1 MSCYRNQLILIDSKN
16 EESEKLSQRGY
27 ENAILI
33 NGKEEFK
40 CPSCDKIFKHR
51 SVLCTHI
58 DLVHEK
64 KKPYLCNKCGYKAAT
79 KSTLKIHVKQ
89 VHELVGPNKETRF
102 DAKTFQ
108 YLEYNKEVEIFYYS
122 ICKKSGQGNQK
133 GRINLLCHIRNKH
146 QKDIDSEEKVLP
158 SIRNDCEGGKEMC
171 LQIYRRQ
178 EPWRELWCKKC
189 VELQKNKTEE
199 TKQKYKMEKYKATV
213 CPDLVKLLNA

>member
-27 ENAILI
+27 ENSILI

-40 CPSCDKIFKHR
+40 CLSCDKIFKHR

-79 KSTLKIHVKQ
+79 KSRLKIHDKQ

-102 DAKTFQ
+102 DATTFL
-108 YLEYNKEVEIFYYS
+108 YLKYDKEVEIFYCS
-122 ICKKSGQGNQK
+122 VCKEIWPRQPK
-133 GRINLLCHIRNKH
+133 GKNKLALSH
-146 QKDIDSEEKVLP
+146 QK
-158 SIRNDCEGGKEMC
+158 
-171 LQIYRRQ
+171 
-178 EPWRELWCKKC
+178 
-189 VELQKNKTEE
+189 E
-199 TKQKYKMEKYKATV
+199 TSKR
-213 CPDLVKLLNA
+213 